1 VLTADAGYPSA
12 ANLAARERRRLDADI
27 PDVGY
32 RTHDP
37 RVAAPQHHRDTPDP
51 LDDKTPTPDTSRL
64 CSAQACRPAQGL
76 SSCLCPAGKRLY
88 RHKQH
93 KGLVKYSFGTM

>member
-51 LDDKTPTPDTSRL
+51 LDDQDTRTRHVAAVQ
-64 CSAQACRPAQGL
+64 CAGVPACPGPVVLPLPGGQTAV
-76 SSCLCPAGKRLY
+76 SP
-88 RHKQH
+88 
-93 KGLVKYSFGTM
+93 